1 MDNIVHVYYIIHDTI
16 ERAMGDIQRLVVM
29 RHGER
34 LDSLDWQWKKRALRP
49 YDTPLT
55 KPGEKEVFR
64 VAQSFAGKVID
75 IIYDIYDFMEEIG
88 S

>member
-1 MDNIVHVYYIIHDTI
+1 
-16 ERAMGDIQRLVVM
+16 MGDIQRLVVM

-75 IIYDIYDFMEEIG
+75 IIYDIYDFIIDNTVRTV
-88 S
+88 